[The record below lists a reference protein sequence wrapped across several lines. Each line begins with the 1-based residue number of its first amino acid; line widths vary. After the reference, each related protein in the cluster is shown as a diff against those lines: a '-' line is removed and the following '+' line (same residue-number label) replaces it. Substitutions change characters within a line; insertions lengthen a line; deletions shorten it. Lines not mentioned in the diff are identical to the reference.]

1 MFLIFL
7 GLLANLFFEYPCT
20 THATQ
25 LRHARRG
32 PHLFAQR
39 QIKRWLCFY
48 MATNDMQLNRTR
60 TSISG
65 LSSASQSIQM
75 VTCHQQD
82 SHSTSQTFP
91 NYSTPRKSCGH
102 GLDRLTIS
110 GWKPAYVMHRLTESV
125 LQILSTMW
133 LLWLPVVSMLREC
146 CALTS
151 HHVSKVQQPLAEA
164 TVRNGSRPRIPG
176 PMCAFWQKSNN
187 DKLTASRTQGWIN
200 LQTPKVLRMAK

>member
-82 SHSTSQTFP
+82 SHSTSQIFP

-133 LLWLPVVSMLREC
+133 LPVVSMLCESVVLWQVITSARYSNLLRKQQC
-146 CALTS
+146 GMDPAPGFQVQCARS
-151 HHVSKVQQPLAEA
+151 D
-164 TVRNGSRPRIPG
+164 
-176 PMCAFWQKSNN
+176 KS
-187 DKLTASRTQGWIN
+187 
-200 LQTPKVLRMAK
+200 QTTTN